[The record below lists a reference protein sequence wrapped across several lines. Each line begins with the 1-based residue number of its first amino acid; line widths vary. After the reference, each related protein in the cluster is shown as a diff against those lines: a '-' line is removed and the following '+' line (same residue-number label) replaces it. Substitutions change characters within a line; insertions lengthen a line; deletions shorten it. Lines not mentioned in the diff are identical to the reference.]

1 MLKATSLSTS
11 LFVPAN
17 INPPH
22 LLWFMNKGSSIQ
34 IKETHRSKKSLLQC
48 KWFRLQ
54 FFSETPLGFLP
65 VLSINGNELTQK
77 LVIDRFLAGQFG
89 MSLTNVLFRITFLD
103 KGVIIS
109 FGKWNQFHEG
119 VIISFW
125 KWNQFL

>member
-1 MLKATSLSTS
+1 M
-11 LFVPAN
+11 
-17 INPPH
+17 
-22 LLWFMNKGSSIQ
+22 IQ
-34 IKETHRSKKSLLQC
+34 TPI
-48 KWFRLQ
+48 
-54 FFSETPLGFLP
+54 FSETPLGFLP

-119 VIISFW
+119 VIISF
-125 KWNQFL
+125 